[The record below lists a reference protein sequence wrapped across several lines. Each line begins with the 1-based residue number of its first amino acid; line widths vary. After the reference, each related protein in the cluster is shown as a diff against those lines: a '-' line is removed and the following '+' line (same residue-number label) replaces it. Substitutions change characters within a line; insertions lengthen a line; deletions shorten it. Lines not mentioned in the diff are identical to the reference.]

1 MGSIYIAGQWIE
13 GRNICKE
20 ANDTLSE
27 VDQILYLS
35 KMPGDKSVFS
45 GMRQV
50 YQFLDDWKKTNTK
63 SSALLVTD
71 SGYARMIHSYF
82 CDMNEEEYNSF
93 EMKDGEIRRYCI

>member
-20 ANDTLSE
+20 ASDTLSE

-35 KMPGDKSVFS
+35 KMSGGGSIFA
-45 GMRQV
+45 GMRQI
-50 YQFLDDWKKTNTK
+50 YKFLDEWKKKNPK

-71 SGYARMIHSYF
+71 SGYAKMIHSYF
-82 CDMNEEEYNSF
+82 CDMSEEEYNSF
-93 EMKDGEIRRYCI
+93 EMKEGEIRRYGI